1 MCHCGCAHAHQ
12 WLYFLEKGIDNE
24 IVYKMANVMN
34 ECGGLEAILK
44 R

>member
-1 MCHCGCAHAHQ
+1 MNNND
-12 WLYFLEKGIDNE
+12 FIFSEKGVDNE
-24 IVYKMANVMN
+24 IVYKMANVMS